1 MCNNSSTK
9 APIFMKFEIY
19 AHKLVV
25 YHQTNFREDSQILTR
40 AKGINVRTRV
50 SSRLRTC
57 ARAEGESL
65 QKIL

>member
-1 MCNNSSTK
+1 
-9 APIFMKFEIY
+9 MKFEIY